1 MFIMPRSILLASAAA
16 VMAAGAAIAA
26 EPPPPPPLPVAPIF
40 TWTGLYL
47 GINIGGHWG
56 GSATQFTGT
65 DTDGA
70 GLGSALSAG
79 AIPGTGSTGATGV
92 IGGGTIGYNYQ
103 WNSFVLGLEVDVDG
117 ASGRKTL
124 QTIRGPEVG
133 FVPVAFNSSQT
144 LDWLGTLR
152 GRVGLALMDRLLIYS
167 TGGFAFGQ
175 SVASFSAVAPTADP
189 PLAAFATNRASTG
202 WTAGGGI
209 EYGFPNNWSVKA
221 EYLYYNLGR
230 TTGTIVYLYSPDFST
245 LTGVTRHSGNIVRA
259 GLNYKFSWEA
269 PAPVVAKY

>member
-1 MFIMPRSILLASAAA
+1 MPRFTLLASAAA
-16 VMAAGAAIAA
+16 VMATGAAIAA
-26 EPPPPPPLPVAPIF
+26 EPAPLPPAPVF

-47 GINIGGHWG
+47 GVNIGGHWG

-79 AIPGTGSTGATGV
+79 AIPATGSAGAAGV

-103 WNSFVLGLEVDVDG
+103 WNSLVLGLEVDVDG
-117 ASGRKTL
+117 ASGRKTV
-124 QTIRGPEVG
+124 QTLRGPEVG
-133 FVPVAFNSSQT
+133 FVPVAFSSNQT

-152 GRVGLALMDRLLIYS
+152 GRIGFALMDRLLIYG

-175 SVASFSAVAPTADP
+175 SVASFSAVAPAADP
-189 PLAAFATNRASTG
+189 PLAGFTTNRASTG
-202 WTAGGGI
+202 WTAGGGV
-209 EYGFPNNWSVKA
+209 EYAFLDNLSVKA

-230 TTGTIVYLYSPDFST
+230 TTGTIVYQYAPDFST
-245 LTGVTRHSGNIVRA
+245 LTGVTRHNGNIVRA
-259 GLNYKFSWEA
+259 GLNYKFSWGA